1 MGDPFARRLA
11 YNGAT
16 RPTPWRFDVEGGVE
30 GHGPVE
36 VTSTSAARIF
46 GLYPRK
52 GAIQVGADADLGLEK
67 TVTRELYGTWSDYNL
82 YTGVKLR
89 GWPVVTMLRGRVVVR
104 DGAVRVAPGYGRFLP
119 RQARRRQIAR
129 PMVSE

>member
-1 MGDPFARRLA
+1 
-11 YNGAT
+11 
-16 RPTPWRFDVEGGVE
+16 
-30 GHGPVE
+30 

-52 GAIQVGADADLGLEK
+52 GAIQVGADADLVLVDLGLEK

-104 DGAVRVAPGYGRFLP
+104 DGAVQVAPGYGRFLP
-119 RQARRRQIAR
+119 RQARRCEVAR